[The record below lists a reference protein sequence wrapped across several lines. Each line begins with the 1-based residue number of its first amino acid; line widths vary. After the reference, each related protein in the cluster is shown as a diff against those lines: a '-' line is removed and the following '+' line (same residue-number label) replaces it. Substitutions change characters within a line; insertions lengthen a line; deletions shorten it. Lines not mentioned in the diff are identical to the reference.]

1 MNHLS
6 TEKRVR
12 VIHCLVEGCSLR
24 ATARITNVAKDTV
37 VRVLVQAGQVCSDFQ
52 DRAMQ
57 DLPCRRI
64 QADEIWSFVYAKRKN
79 LPYAV
84 SPPARHAG
92 DTWTWVAMCA
102 DTKLV
107 PTWRVGTR
115 TLRAA
120 KDFMNDLKPRL
131 KHRVQLTTDGHAA
144 YLEAVEE
151 AFGAGIDYAQLIKVY
166 GGKVEDDGELP
177 TDTASIDK
185 RIVTGEPDE
194 DHISTSHAERQNLT
208 MRMQMRR
215 FTRRTNGFSKKI
227 ENHACAVALY
237 TMHYNYCRIHSSLRV
252 TPGMAAGLT
261 ERVWELEELVQ
272 MIEDALP
279 KAGPRGTYR
288 KPSLVER
295 LRERHPNPHEW
306 MDAYRERQGL
316 SPMRYVTIPKR
327 PIART
332 EHDQA

>member
-12 VIHCLVEGCSLR
+12 VINCLVEGCSLR
-24 ATARITNVAKDTV
+24 ATARLTNVAKDTV
-37 VRVLVQAGQVCSDFQ
+37 VRVLVQAGQVCSDFE
-52 DRAMQ
+52 DRALV
-57 DLPCRRI
+57 DLSCTKI
-64 QADEIWSFVYAKRKN
+64 QADEIWSYTYAKRKN

-102 DTKLV
+102 DTKLI

-120 KDFMNDLKPRL
+120 KDFIADLKLRL
-131 KHRVQLTTDGHAA
+131 KHRIQLTTDGHAS
-144 YLEAVEE
+144 YLEAVED

-166 GGKVEDDGELP
+166 GGNVEKDDGELP
-177 TDTASIDK
+177 ANTNFIDK
-185 RIVTGEPDE
+185 RIISGDPDE
-194 DHISTSHAERQNLT
+194 DHISTSFVERQNLT

-215 FTRRTNGFSKKI
+215 FTRRTNGYSKKV

-237 TMHYNYCRIHSSLRV
+237 TMHYNYCRIHSSLQV
-252 TPGMAAGLT
+252 TPAMAAGLT
-261 ERVWELEELVQ
+261 ESVWELEDLVGL
-272 MIEDALP
+272 IEETLP
-279 KAGPRGTYR
+279 KARPRGPYR
-288 KPSLVER
+288 KPRLAEK

-306 MDAYRERQGL
+306 MDTYRERMGL
-316 SPMRYVTIPKR
+316 PPLVRGEVPKR
-327 PIART
+327 W
-332 EHDQA
+332 ENQHDR